1 MKQSAQDQKAAV
13 LVILLLLGA
22 SAFAF
27 LALQSPTGSADF
39 ASKSVKAASQQA
51 NELSNSH
58 LFLTSKRIEL
68 EQERR
73 RLDNLQKAANS
84 ASEIVDGNQYHENYG
99 VKEDGGRYETSA
111 YDDLR
116 RYEPEVQATSPSY
129 EVQSSLFEK
138 QKLAEYS
145 EEYKLEYARQ
155 FVANARAAGYD
166 VRLNSDFVVV
176 SVSPIT
182 DRRGQMRVIQSVD
195 APVLMTEPVK
205 ESQTGQS
212 KRFIPN

>member
-1 MKQSAQDQKAAV
+1 MKQNAQDQKAAV

-22 SAFAF
+22 SVFAF
-27 LALQSPTGSADF
+27 LALKSPSGSAEF
-39 ASKSVKAASQQA
+39 ASQSVKANSPQA

-84 ASEIVDGNQYHENYG
+84 ATEIVDGNQYHENYG
-99 VKEDGGRYETSA
+99 VKEDGDRYEKSA
-111 YDDLR
+111 YEDLR
-116 RYEPEVQATSPSY
+116 RYEPEVRAASPSY
-129 EVQSSLFEK
+129 EVQSALFERE
-138 QKLAEYS
+138 KLAQYS
-145 EEYKLEYARQ
+145 EEYKSEYARQ
-155 FVANARAAGYD
+155 FIANARAAGYD
-166 VRLNSDFVVV
+166 VRLNSEFVVV
-176 SVSPIT
+176 SVAPISAK
-182 DRRGQMRVIQSVD
+182 RGQLRVIQSVEE
-195 APVLMTEPVK
+195 PVLMKEPTK

>member
-13 LVILLLLGA
+13 LVILLFLGA
-22 SAFAF
+22 GIFAF
-27 LALQSPTGSADF
+27 LALQAPSGSAEF
-39 ASKSVKAASQQA
+39 ASRSVKAASPQA

-84 ASEIVDGNQYHENYG
+84 ASEIVEGNQYRENYG
-99 VKEDGGRYETSA
+99 VREDGGRYETAA

-116 RYEPEVQATSPSY
+116 RYEPQVQATSPSY

-138 QKLAEYS
+138 QKLAQYS
-145 EEYKLEYARQ
+145 EEYKQEYARQ
-155 FVANARAAGYD
+155 FIANARAAGYD

-176 SVSPIT
+176 SVTPLSA
-182 DRRGQMRVIQSVD
+182 RRGQLRVIQSVEE
-195 APVLMTEPVK
+195 PVLLQ
-205 ESQTGQS
+205 ESKTGQS